1 MAQAKKAK
9 KTDASGAGVRPWVVT
24 ALSFLF
30 VALVAL
36 WAWFQLNTY
45 EQGVLDVY
53 ANQQDGYVHL
63 VLEQIHLTEKRGGT
77 EDQIEEILATLD
89 ASTNR
94 YWTLAKRESLIFVK
108 DVMETNRY
116 QGFTTASYYQTS
128 SAQDFVSRL
137 EQDHVIH
144 ETIQIDIHP
153 YIASGVK
160 FTFRGAPYRVCL
172 LTNADTVLDHNAYLT
187 AKINLITL
195 GLIALVAFVVVINLL
210 AHLGN
215 SYRKKYIAASQTN
228 AALMRQA
235 EKLNQ
240 ALQKEDLYDARRT
253 AYTRSALPMIWEKLT
268 AREPWP
274 LSLLMLRCRDAE
286 AQKQFLQFTQLQMNE
301 KILRVL
307 LDDTHILLILLRIEE
322 LERRAVEEN
331 AAIPGVGL
339 MGSMTLTQLP
349 AEGLAA
355 CFDSFWERTVD
366 HEKQTPM
373 QV

>member
-1 MAQAKKAK
+1 MARTK
-9 KTDASGAGVRPWVVT
+9 KTRKKDGAGVRPWVVT

-36 WAWFQLNTY
+36 WAWLQLNTY

-137 EQDHVIH
+137 EQDRVTH

-195 GLIALVAFVVVINLL
+195 GLIALVIFVVVINLL
-210 AHLGN
+210 AYLAD
-215 SYRKKYIAASQTN
+215 SYRRKYIAASQTN
-228 AALMRQA
+228 TALMRQT

-253 AYTRSALPMIWEKLT
+253 AYTRAALPMIWDKLA

-274 LSLLMLRCRDAE
+274 LSLLLLRCRDAE

-307 LDDTHILLILLRIEE
+307 LDDTHILLILLRVEE
-322 LERRAVEEN
+322 LERRAVAEN
-331 AAIPGVGL
+331 ATIPGVEPMDSL
-339 MGSMTLTQLP
+339 TLTGLP
-349 AEGLAA
+349 AEGLGA
-355 CFDSFWERTVD
+355 CFDSFLERTVD
-366 HEKQTPM
+366 HEKQTAL